1 MSTTSRTSAF
11 DVRLIIALL
20 TGIYGLV
27 LTVLGLFFTTD
38 EDLAKSADVNINLW
52 AGLGLLVLCLLFVGW
67 ARLRP
72 LRVPD
77 EPTGDTDSEEAAR
90 ETPH

>member
-1 MSTTSRTSAF
+1 MSAPTRTSAF
-11 DVRLIIALL
+11 DIRLIIALL

-52 AGLGLLVLCLLFVGW
+52 AGLGLLVICLLFVLW
-67 ARLRP
+67 ARIRP
-72 LRVPD
+72 LRVP
-77 EPTGDTDSEEAAR
+77 EGEENEAKA
-90 ETPH
+90 PQ

>member
-1 MSTTSRTSAF
+1 MSAPTSTSAF
-11 DVRLIIALL
+11 DIRLIIALL

-27 LTVLGLFFTTD
+27 LTVLGLFFTT
-38 EDLAKSADVNINLW
+38 EADLRKSADVNINLW
-52 AGLGLLVLCLLFVGW
+52 AGLGLLILCLLFVAW

-72 LRVPD
+72 LRVP
-77 EPTGDTDSEEAAR
+77 ESEEIDT